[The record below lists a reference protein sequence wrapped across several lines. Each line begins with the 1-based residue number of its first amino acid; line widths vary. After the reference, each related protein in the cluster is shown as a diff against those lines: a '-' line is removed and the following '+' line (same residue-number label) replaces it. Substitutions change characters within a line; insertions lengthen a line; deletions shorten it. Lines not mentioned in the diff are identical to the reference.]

1 MNKKDQELI
10 DWFNNYFD
18 NCYYVK
24 HDDHPKSIF
33 MVYDKNYIR
42 QKKLAKLE
50 GKELIK
56 TDITGV
62 CLFGQ
67 DLEYKWFMCNY
78 NIIWSYLRDNYSY
91 KYNDIRSFIKDRL
104 DEHTKMIVTQL
115 TPIESLR
122 GLSHL
127 LEGYTKMSFLT
138 SGDVNKKINN
148 EI

>member
-115 TPIESLR
+115 TPIENLR